1 MPVLS
6 NRCSRAHQREQQEK
20 QACDLEPENMYHA
33 ANVAR
38 GDVTGVIKGPHPAIL
53 ACPVPRHSQE
63 RATLPAETT
72 RGQKTSFL

>member
-6 NRCSRAHQREQQEK
+6 NRCSGAYQREQQEK

-38 GDVTGVIKGPHPAIL
+38 GDVAGVIKGPHPAIF
-53 ACPVPRHSQE
+53 ACPVARYSQE
-63 RATLPAETT
+63 CAALPAETT
-72 RGQKTSFL
+72 RWQKSSFL

>member
-1 MPVLS
+1 MPIFPNGS
-6 NRCSRAHQREQQEK
+6 SRAHQREQQEK
-20 QACDLEPENMYHA
+20 QACDLEPENVYHA

-38 GDVTGVIKGPHPAIL
+38 GDVTGVIKGPDPAIL